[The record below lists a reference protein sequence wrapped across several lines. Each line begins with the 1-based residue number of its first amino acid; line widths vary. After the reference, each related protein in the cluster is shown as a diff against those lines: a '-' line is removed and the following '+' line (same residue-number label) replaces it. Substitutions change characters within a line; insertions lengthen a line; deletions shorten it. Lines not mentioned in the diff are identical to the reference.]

1 MFDVVEI
8 PRGDYVTE
16 MTFNL
21 VFEISLNRF
30 GGCDKREG
38 STENPAV
45 AERFLDFYGLIFAGL
60 REDKNER
67 LVAFR

>member
-1 MFDVVEI
+1 
-8 PRGDYVTE
+8 

-21 VFEISLNRF
+21 AFEISLNRF

-38 STENPAV
+38 AAENPAV
-45 AERFLDFYGLIFAGL
+45 AQRFLDFYGLILTGL